1 MKHELYVIS
10 RPDQMA
16 AFENLILPDIVPRLT
31 EEAIFLMGAVEGNM
45 PVGAAVMELQQ
56 GRAELMSIAVAKDR
70 RRQGIAGALLRQC
83 VRMLRRTSIQVLYA
97 TLPSANEAAGLL
109 FSDFGMAP
117 SDDCGSSYQF
127 TLGALKNETLSGS
140 YPSGITPL
148 EKVSDTLFH
157 PYIRKLFPS
166 DPSLGNRDMFDPKIS
181 QVFVE
186 NHQITACL
194 LAECTNEISISYLAS
209 QSREQLAPVYLM
221 RGALAAAATV
231 FPPDTTVRFTAF
243 DESVVRLADKLLGD
257 TAIKY
262 PIRQWVAAG
271 HRFRL
276 IDTTPTKWEEQTCQI
291 HHTSC

>member
-16 AFENLILPDIVPRLT
+16 AFKNLILPDIVPRLT
-31 EEAIFLMGAVEGNM
+31 EEAIFLVGAAEENM
-45 PVGAAVMELQQ
+45 PAGAAVMELQQ
-56 GRAELMSIAVAKDR
+56 GRAELVSIAVAKGR

-97 TLPSANEAAGLL
+97 TLPYANEEAELL

-117 SDDCGSSYQF
+117 SDDCGSSYRF
-127 TLGALKNETLSGS
+127 TLGAQKNKALSGS
-140 YPSGITPL
+140 CPGGITSL
-148 EKVSDTLFH
+148 ENVPDTLFY

-186 NHQITACL
+186 KNQITACL

-209 QSREQLAPVYLM
+209 QSREQMAPVYLM
-221 RGALAAAATV
+221 RGALKAAAAV

-243 DESVVRLADKLLGD
+243 DESIVRLADKLLG
-257 TAIKY
+257 TAAVKY
-262 PIRQWVAAG
+262 PIRQWAAAG

-276 IDTTPTKWEEQTCQI
+276 IDTTPTKWEE
-291 HHTSC
+291 